1 MDFYDVPVADTYSF
15 SRFHWF
21 DMPKNDSSVV
31 KVIAVSSKEA
41 SYWVVAYAIIV
52 TLIFAAVTRMAVD
65 LVLAFLPLKGSGNRV
80 IMLVAFYNAN
90 NPTTAALLMS
100 DYCRH
105 ALFNTKVKQGTKKT
119 RKVDWNTLQCALTL
133 MAIAG
138 ALIGASTAAQFLVSG
153 RQLIERHATRVNR
166 NVLFY
171 PNFVAAQTSGTL
183 LDQLKPIRG
192 SAGYQALGRYETSR
206 KNLDQRVR
214 VDTIE
219 LPRVDNGRMI
229 QFYYTFELTGYE
241 MGLQN
246 AALLKY
252 GVNGT
257 CKTSYAG
264 YSANGTRD
272 YWNIWPDYRDAD
284 YPNGYRDAY
293 NPIDEQLMAPFIGDN
308 PLPKQS
314 KETIRKNGYI
324 FSFTPHTEYRLALTE
339 NLDDPWYMTEQNP
352 DYNATDKLGRY
363 AYGGKLRIKRGR
375 PTLDCVQHD
384 NFTLGENTIYNVND
398 LRTLPG
404 LKLSNLLR
412 DKVFPQEFGAPVV
425 SLLAR
430 LLAYNGVASTTY
442 FDPPR
447 RMITADKASLS
458 EDFKR
463 LVAVSFLY
471 SREAARNVALLY
483 STLDGKGLENV
494 AEVNGTVPYEDADI
508 ILESAK
514 VAALSVPVLLVTPI
528 VCIVV
533 WILVLIRRYCIQP
546 AARTDNEGP
555 LARLN
560 LNTIGLQATQLY
572 RCLDEVLSNTKK
584 WSGRLSMTPYI
595 EEVVVDKNK
604 KRDSGDATEAGQAL
618 YNTGQDDN
626 EPFVLPKLVPVERA
640 QYSSPPPKDSKMLC
654 TEEETQPTNSDPKSP
669 AVRVDSEGR
678 TLKQDGTFDLVIT
691 NRKRPKSTTIPSTV
705 TWDHVRHDV
714 DS

>member
-1 MDFYDVPVADTYSF
+1 MDFYDVPVADTF
-15 SRFHWF
+15 ALSRFHWF
-21 DMPKNDSSVV
+21 DMPKNNSSVV

-105 ALFNTKVKQGTKKT
+105 ALFNTKVRQGTKKT
-119 RKVDWNTLQCALTL
+119 PKVDWNTLQCALTL

-138 ALIGASTAAQFLVSG
+138 ALIGASTTAQFLVSG
-153 RQLIERHATRVNR
+153 RQLIERRATRANP

-171 PNFVAAQTSGTL
+171 PNFLAAQDTGQL

-206 KNLDQRVR
+206 KNLDKRVR

-219 LPRVDNGRMI
+219 LPRINNSRVI
-229 QFYYTFELTGYE
+229 QFDYTYELTGYE
-241 MGLQN
+241 MGLQD

-257 CKTSYAG
+257 CKTNYAAYNESG
-264 YSANGTRD
+264 NRD
-272 YWNIWPDYRDAD
+272 YWYIWPDYRDAD

-308 PLPKQS
+308 LLPGQT
-314 KETIRKNGYI
+314 KESIKKNGSI
-324 FSFTPHTEYRLALTE
+324 FSLLPHTEYRLSSQE
-339 NLDDPWYMTEQNP
+339 NLDDPWYMTERNL
-352 DYNATDKLGRY
+352 DYNASDTQKY
-363 AYGGKLRIKRGR
+363 AYGGQLRIKRGR
-375 PTLDCVQHD
+375 PVLNCVQYD
-384 NFTLGENTIYNVND
+384 NFTLGNGVVYHVSD
-398 LRTLPG
+398 LKYLPG

-412 DKVFPQEFGAPVV
+412 DKVFPQEFAIPVV
-425 SLLAR
+425 TVLAR

-442 FDPPR
+442 FDPPSR
-447 RMITADKASLS
+447 IITADKASLS

-463 LVAVSFLY
+463 LVAVAFLY

-494 AEVNGTVPYEDADI
+494 AKVNGTVSYKDADI
-508 ILESAK
+508 ILESAD
-514 VAALSVPVLLVTPI
+514 VAALSVPVLLITPI
-528 VCIVV
+528 VCVVV
-533 WILVLIRRYCIQP
+533 WLLVLIRRYCIQP

-595 EEVVVDKNK
+595 EEVVVDKNR
-604 KRDSGDATEAGQAL
+604 KRESGDTTEAGQAL
-618 YNTGQDDN
+618 HNTGQDDN

-640 QYSSPPPKDSKMLC
+640 QSSSPPPKDSKMLC
-654 TEEETQPTNSDPKSP
+654 TEEENQPADSDPKSP
-669 AVRVDSEGR
+669 PVRVDSEGR
-678 TLKQDGTFDLVIT
+678 TLKEDGTFDLVIT